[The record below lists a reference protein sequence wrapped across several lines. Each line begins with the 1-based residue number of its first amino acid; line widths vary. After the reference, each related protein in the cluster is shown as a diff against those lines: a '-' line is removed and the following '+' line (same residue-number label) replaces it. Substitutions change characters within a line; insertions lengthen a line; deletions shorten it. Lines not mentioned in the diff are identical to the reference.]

1 MARMN
6 QGILGGLSGKVGNV
20 VGGTWKG
27 ISYLRSLPASVNDAK
42 SIKQRIS
49 RLKMYLVV
57 QFLQTCTDYIRI
69 GFKGYAVKMS
79 AFNAATSYNYHNG
92 ITGEYPELWYD
103 YAGILVSRGKL
114 TAVNDATCSAPAAKR
129 VGVTWIDNTGD
140 GNASSADTAM
150 LLVFNPAKMRSVY
163 LFQGANRSAGSVEMD
178 VPRDF
183 SGDEVHC
190 YLSFADFGNLVSG
203 QAKDYV
209 SNSVY
214 AGSVTVLPEII

>member
-1 MARMN
+1 MQ

-27 ISYLRSLPASVNDAK
+27 ISYLRSLPASVKDAK

-49 RLKMYLVV
+49 RLKMHLVV

-69 GFKGYAVKMS
+69 GFKGYAIKMS

-92 ITGEYPELWYD
+92 IVGAYPDLLYD
-103 YAGILVSRGKL
+103 YAGIMVSRGKL
-114 TAVNDATCSAPAAKR
+114 TAVNDATCSAPATLR
-129 VGVTWIDNTGD
+129 VAVSWIDNSGD

-150 LLVFNPAKMRSVY
+150 LLVFNPEKMRSVY
-163 LFQGANRSAGSVEMD
+163 LFQGAIRSDGSVEMD

-183 SGDEVHC
+183 VGDEVHC
-190 YLSFADFGNLVSG
+190 YLSFSDFANLVTG

-214 AGSVTVLPEII
+214 AGSVTVT